1 MQQLA
6 TLPRPENSVGFLL
19 KAGITEGVDAN
30 IGGLGDKRTESVVV
44 DRTADGALVHNRNAD
59 LRPLRRKVAQYA
71 DPELTTKKGERKN
84 LRLVAPLES
93 LRLATLADL
102 SDGWLSPAT
111 LDPAE
116 SVWVELWAGGGTLAP
131 EEHRERVKLALQE
144 FLRSHEL
151 AFDRLDPFTA
161 TEHDIYMLQL
171 TGVALM
177 DLPVQMPD
185 VYHLTPPERPS
196 VPELLNPHTGPG
208 VPQVDE
214 PDADASTVAVLDT
227 GIAERHPLLAT
238 TMLAAGSSSIP
249 GEESAADQHGH
260 GTRMAG
266 VVAYGDL
273 AVPLAG
279 GDALVSR
286 CRLQNHRVLYGGEP
300 QPTHPEF
307 MLDRTRDAV
316 LEAETVDA
324 ARRLFNLSVGAP
336 TTQPGER
343 TAWGGA
349 VDQLAYH
356 EGRGRLIS
364 VAAGNEPLHC
374 NPRPGDYPARN
385 LAVGLCS
392 PGEAVNAITVGA
404 VTDFDVVEEGD
415 PARRPLAVKG
425 QLSPAS
431 RCDAGGTRPIKPE
444 VVAEGGNLSTN
455 GTDALPD
462 AAMQVLTTSH
472 EHAVGPWLGLTC
484 ATSAA
489 TAEVSGI
496 LAEIWNANPTRW
508 PQTIRG
514 LLIHSA
520 RWTPAM
526 HAQLSARRDRLRA
539 FGYGRPDSVAASRS
553 ILERPTLILEQRLYP
568 ERRVGNGREMHLVK
582 LPMPEEELAAL
593 ADSPVE
599 ISVTLSYFIEPNE
612 NRFRRYQSAG
622 LRWGLQ
628 RPLES
633 EDDFRK
639 RINRLERDQ
648 AQEYENTSE
657 DLPWE
662 IGPQARS
669 RGTVQSDRA
678 RVTATELTGGRAIAV
693 WPMAGWWRDRGLRED
708 VPIAYSLIVTID
720 AGEAEVDLYT
730 PILNEISIQT
740 EVR

>member
-30 IGGLGDKRTESVVV
+30 VGGLGDKRTESVVV
-44 DRTADGALVHNRNAD
+44 DRTADGALVHNRHAD

-116 SVWVELWAGGGTLAP
+116 SVGVELWAGGGTLAS

-171 TGVALM
+171 TGAALM

-208 VPQVDE
+208 VPQVHE
-214 PDADASTVAVLDT
+214 PDNDASTVAVLDT

-266 VVAYGDL
+266 VVAFGDL

-279 GDALVSR
+279 GGALVSR

-343 TAWGGA
+343 TAWGGV

-404 VTDFDVVEEGD
+404 VTDFDAVDEGD
-415 PARRPLAVKG
+415 PARRPLAAKG

-455 GTDALPD
+455 GNDALPD
-462 AAMQVLTTSH
+462 ATMQVLTTSH

-520 RWTPAM
+520 RWTTAM

-582 LPMPEEELAAL
+582 LPMPEAELAAL

-678 RVTATELTGGRAIAV
+678 RVTAAELMGGRAIAV

-708 VPIAYSLIVTID
+708 MPIAYSLIVTID

-730 PILNEISIQT
+730 PILNQISIQT

>member
-6 TLPRPENSVGFLL
+6 TRPRPENSVGFLL
-19 KAGITEGVDAN
+19 KAGIAEGVDAN
-30 IGGLGDKRTESVVV
+30 VGGLGDKRTDSVVV
-44 DRTADGALVHNRNAD
+44 DRTADGALVHNRRAD
-59 LRPLRRKVAQYA
+59 LRSLRRKIAQYA
-71 DPELTTKKGERKN
+71 DPEQTTKKGERKN
-84 LRLVAPLES
+84 LRLIAPLES

-111 LDPAE
+111 VDPAE
-116 SVWVELWAGGGTLAP
+116 SVWVELWAGGGTLAA

-151 AFDRLDPFTA
+151 SFDRLDPFTA

-171 TGVALM
+171 TGAALM
-177 DLPVQMPD
+177 DLPVEMPD

-208 VPQVDE
+208 VPPVDE

-279 GDALVSR
+279 GGAVVSR
-286 CRLQNHRVLYGGEP
+286 CRLQNHRILYGGEP

-316 LEAETVDA
+316 LEAETVDT

-364 VAAGNEPLHC
+364 VAAGNEPVHC
-374 NPRPGDYPARN
+374 KPRPRDYPARN

-404 VTDFDVVEEGD
+404 VTDFDAVEGGD
-415 PARRPLAVKG
+415 PARKPVAAKG

-431 RCDAGGTRPIKPE
+431 RCDSGGTRPIKPE

-455 GTDALPD
+455 GNDAHSD
-462 AAMQVLTTSH
+462 VRMQVLTTSH

-526 HAQLSARRDRLRA
+526 HAQFSARRDRLRA
-539 FGYGRPDSVAASRS
+539 FGYGRPDAVAASRS

-582 LPMPEEELAAL
+582 LPMPEDELVAL

-612 NRFRRYQSAG
+612 SRFRRYQSAG
-622 LRWGLQ
+622 LRWSLQ
-628 RPLES
+628 RSLES
-633 EDDFRK
+633 EDEFRK

-662 IGPQARS
+662 VGPQARS

-678 RVTATELTGGRAIAV
+678 RVTAGELTGGRAIAV

-720 AGEAEVDLYT
+720 AGDAEVDLYT
-730 PILNEISIQT
+730 PILNQISIQT